1 MTSGKGVDDLIKTLM
16 KKKVKKVFLP
26 KAPAVHVQ
34 LATNKI
40 TNVLQNAKMPRR
52 NVNYFKINKVI
63 KVTKKLSYSTMKLSY
78 SKELSN
84 Y

>member
-16 KKKVKKVFLP
+16 KKKVKKVFLL

-40 TNVLQNAKMPRR
+40 TNYRMQKCPQECQLSQNK
-52 NVNYFKINKVI
+52 
-63 KVTKKLSYSTMKLSY
+63 
-78 SKELSN
+78 
-84 Y
+84 